1 MGSDWQLT
9 VAPGTL
15 GTLLRMFV
23 AWQVVWG
30 LVAFVAVWRDKQL
43 AQARKG
49 RLPEATLHRF
59 ERLGGWAGS
68 WAAQQVFRHKTRKG
82 TYQRAFR
89 RICLG
94 WAVAWAGMLAL
105 LLWL

>member
-1 MGSDWQLT
+1 MDSDWQLNVT
-9 VAPGTL
+9 AL
-15 GTLLRMFV
+15 LDTLLRAFV

-43 AQARKG
+43 AQAREG

-68 WAAQQVFRHKTRKG
+68 WAAQQVFRHKTRKVA
-82 TYQRAFR
+82 YQRVFR
-89 RICLG
+89 GICLW
-94 WAVAWAGMLAL
+94 WAVAWAALLAL
-105 LLWL
+105 VVWI

>member
-1 MGSDWQLT
+1 MGSDWPLN
-9 VAPGTL
+9 VLAL
-15 GTLLRMFV
+15 LDTLLRAFV

-43 AQARKG
+43 AQAREG

-68 WAAQQVFRHKTRKG
+68 WAAQQVFRHKTRKVA
-82 TYQRAFR
+82 YQRVFR
-89 RICLG
+89 GICLW
-94 WAVAWAGMLAL
+94 WAVAWAALLAL
-105 LLWL
+105 VVWI

>member
-1 MGSDWQLT
+1 MGSDWPLN
-9 VAPGTL
+9 VPAL
-15 GTLLRMFV
+15 LDTLLRAFV

-43 AQARKG
+43 AQAREG

-68 WAAQQVFRHKTRKG
+68 WAAQQVFRHKTRKVA
-82 TYQRAFR
+82 YQRVFR
-89 RICLG
+89 GICLW
-94 WAVAWAGMLAL
+94 WAAAWAALLAL
-105 LLWL
+105 VVWI

>member
-1 MGSDWQLT
+1 MGSDWQLN
-9 VAPGTL
+9 VPAL
-15 GTLLRMFV
+15 LDTLLRVFV

-43 AQARKG
+43 AQAREG

-68 WAAQQVFRHKTRKG
+68 WAAQQVFRHKTRKVA
-82 TYQRAFR
+82 YQRLFR
-89 RICLG
+89 RICLW
-94 WAVAWAGMLAL
+94 WAVAWAALLAL
-105 LLWL
+105 VFWI

>member
-1 MGSDWQLT
+1 MGSDWQLN
-9 VAPGTL
+9 VPAL
-15 GTLLRMFV
+15 LDTLLRAFV

-43 AQARKG
+43 AQAREG

-68 WAAQQVFRHKTRKG
+68 WAAQQVFRG
-82 TYQRAFR
+82 
-89 RICLG
+89 ICLW
-94 WAVAWAGMLAL
+94 WAVAWAALLAL
-105 LLWL
+105 VVWI

>member
-1 MGSDWQLT
+1 MGSDWPLN
-9 VAPGTL
+9 VPAL
-15 GTLLRMFV
+15 LDTLLRAFV

-43 AQARKG
+43 AQAREG

-68 WAAQQVFRHKTRKG
+68 WAAQQAFRHKTRKVA
-82 TYQRAFR
+82 YQRTFR
-89 RICLG
+89 RICLW
-94 WAVAWAGMLAL
+94 WAVAWAALLAL
-105 LLWL
+105 VFWI